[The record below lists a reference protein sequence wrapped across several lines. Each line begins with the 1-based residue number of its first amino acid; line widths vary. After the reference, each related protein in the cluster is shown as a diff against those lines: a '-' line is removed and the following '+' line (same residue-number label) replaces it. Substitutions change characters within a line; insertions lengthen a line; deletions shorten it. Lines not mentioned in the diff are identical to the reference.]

1 MVQLNVLLADS
12 QQQASTNEASSMLN
26 SMFNKENIDNFKIG
40 LEQVMQLLEQTIAT
54 QQKPFSGILPQE
66 LAKKFIG
73 IDLNQPLFDIPDALE
88 EVAQLYLKDAVYFNN
103 PRYLAHLNCP
113 IVYQSILAEL
123 LATSINTAVETWDQ
137 SGGATFIEQSIV
149 DWTLSKL
156 ALGEQADGV
165 FTSGGTQ
172 SNLMA
177 MLLARDFQC
186 HLYAGHTN
194 KQQGLPHDFR
204 RLKIFTSKVSHF
216 SIQKAAAI
224 LGLGYDAVVSVPCD
238 EYFRMDMTALNQAIE
253 DCQQQ
258 GDIVMAIVATAGTTD
273 FGSIDPL
280 TQIAEI
286 AKRCGAWLHVDAA
299 YGGGLLI
306 TPNNKHKLAGIE
318 CADSVTIDYHK
329 SFFQPVSCSAF
340 FVKDKQ
346 HLSVVTYHAE
356 YLNPL
361 SQRQAGTPD
370 LCNKSIQTTR
380 RFDALK
386 LWFSLRTVGAQ
397 NLGVAFEQVMHLARQ
412 GYLLL
417 ASEADIE
424 IIHQPQLSTLVF
436 RFVGDSGATD
446 SELDAVN
453 KYIRKQL
460 SRQGEALIAA
470 TKVADKQY
478 LKFTLLNC
486 ATTINDIQQVVR
498 LIKQYG
504 YQYLASDLANEH
516 APLSL
521 ALEEVSYG

>member
-186 HLYAGHTN
+186 QLYAT
-194 KQQGLPHDFR
+194 
-204 RLKIFTSKVSHF
+204 
-216 SIQKAAAI
+216 
-224 LGLGYDAVVSVPCD
+224 LGD
-238 EYFRMDMTALNQAIE
+238 
-253 DCQQQ
+253 
-258 GDIVMAIVATAGTTD
+258 
-273 FGSIDPL
+273 
-280 TQIAEI
+280 
-286 AKRCGAWLHVDAA
+286 
-299 YGGGLLI
+299 
-306 TPNNKHKLAGIE
+306 
-318 CADSVTIDYHK
+318 
-329 SFFQPVSCSAF
+329 
-340 FVKDKQ
+340 
-346 HLSVVTYHAE
+346 
-356 YLNPL
+356 
-361 SQRQAGTPD
+361 
-370 LCNKSIQTTR
+370 
-380 RFDALK
+380 
-386 LWFSLRTVGAQ
+386 
-397 NLGVAFEQVMHLARQ
+397 
-412 GYLLL
+412 
-417 ASEADIE
+417 
-424 IIHQPQLSTLVF
+424 
-436 RFVGDSGATD
+436 
-446 SELDAVN
+446 
-453 KYIRKQL
+453 
-460 SRQGEALIAA
+460 
-470 TKVADKQY
+470 
-478 LKFTLLNC
+478 
-486 ATTINDIQQVVR
+486 
-498 LIKQYG
+498 
-504 YQYLASDLANEH
+504 
-516 APLSL
+516 
-521 ALEEVSYG
+521 

>member
-1 MVQLNVLLADS
+1 MVQLNVLLADA
-12 QQQASTNEASSMLN
+12 QQQASNHEANSMLN
-26 SMFNKENIDNFKIG
+26 SMFNKENLDKFKIG
-40 LEQVMQLLEQTIAT
+40 VDQVVQLLAQTLDEQQT
-54 QQKPFSGILPQE
+54 PFSGIFPHE
-66 LAKKFIG
+66 LAKQFAD
-73 IDLNQPLFDIPDALE
+73 IDLNQPLFDVQEALT

-123 LATSINTAVETWDQ
+123 MATAINTAVETWDQ

-156 ALGEQADGV
+156 NLGEHSDGV

-186 HLYAGHTN
+186 QQHTGQVN
-194 KQQGLPHDFR
+194 KQQGLPQDFK
-204 RLKIFTSKVSHF
+204 RLKIFTSQVSHF

-224 LGLGYDAVVSVPCD
+224 LGLGYDSVVSVPCD
-238 EYFRMDMTALNQAIE
+238 EYFRMDITALNQAIE
-253 DCQQQ
+253 HSQQQ

-280 TQIAEI
+280 AQIAAI
-286 AKRCGAWLHVDAA
+286 AEQTGAWFHVDAA

-306 TPNNKHKLAGIE
+306 TPNNNHKLAGIA

-361 SQRQAGTPD
+361 SQQ
-370 LCNKSIQTTR
+370 
-380 RFDALK
+380 
-386 LWFSLRTVGAQ
+386 
-397 NLGVAFEQVMHLARQ
+397 
-412 GYLLL
+412 
-417 ASEADIE
+417 
-424 IIHQPQLSTLVF
+424 
-436 RFVGDSGATD
+436 
-446 SELDAVN
+446 
-453 KYIRKQL
+453 
-460 SRQGEALIAA
+460 
-470 TKVADKQY
+470 
-478 LKFTLLNC
+478 
-486 ATTINDIQQVVR
+486 
-498 LIKQYG
+498 
-504 YQYLASDLANEH
+504 
-516 APLSL
+516 
-521 ALEEVSYG
+521 

>member
-1 MVQLNVLLADS
+1 MVQLNVLLADA
-12 QQQASTNEASSMLN
+12 QQQASNHEANSMLN
-26 SMFNKENIDNFKIG
+26 SMFNKENLDKFKIG
-40 LEQVMQLLEQTIAT
+40 VDQVVQLLAQTIGE
-54 QQKPFSGILPQE
+54 QKKPFSGVFPHE
-66 LAKKFIG
+66 LAKQFAD
-73 IDLNQPLFDIPDALE
+73 IDLNQPLFDIQEALT

-123 LATSINTAVETWDQ
+123 MATAINTAVETWDQ

-156 ALGEQADGV
+156 NLGEHSDGV

-186 HLYAGHTN
+186 QQFTGHIN
-194 KQQGLPHDFR
+194 KQQGLPQNFK
-204 RLKIFTSKVSHF
+204 RLKIFTSQVSHF

-224 LGLGYDAVVSVPCD
+224 LGLGYDSVVSVPCD
-238 EYFRMDMTALNQAIE
+238 EYFRMDVAALNQAVE
-253 DCQQQ
+253 HCQQQ

-280 TQIAEI
+280 TQIAAI
-286 AKRCGAWLHVDAA
+286 AEQTGAWFHVDAA

-306 TPNNKHKLAGIE
+306 TPNNKHKLAGIA

-346 HLSVVTYHAE
+346 HLSIVTYHAE

-361 SQRQAGTPD
+361 SQQQAGTPD

-386 LWFSLRTVGAQ
+386 LWFSLRTVGAK
-397 NLGVAFEQVMHLARQ
+397 NLGLAFEQVMHLTRQ
-412 GYLLL
+412 AYLLL
-417 ASEADIE
+417 ASEAHIE

-436 RFVGDSGATD
+436 RFIGDGNISNQH
-446 SELDAVN
+446 LDDVN
-453 KYIRKQL
+453 KFIRKQL
-460 SRQGEALIAA
+460 SRQGDALIAA

-486 ATTINDIQQVVR
+486 ATTISDIQHVVR

-504 YQYLASDLANEH
+504 YQYLASDLANESTS
-516 APLSL
+516 LSIK
-521 ALEEVSYG
+521 LEEVSYG